1 MSGMKMV
8 FEKKLKRT
16 GLAVALVIVFAAT
29 WVVLDR
35 TEHRPGWLTV
45 EAPSAA
51 VVGQPLE
58 IKVTLKRSVEANQIV
73 CTLHR
78 AGADRRLREHVAS
91 SGPARAAAGG
101 GIYLFRFNIPD
112 KNNLVFVSAV
122 IYLSPTGSWQD
133 RTRAAHT
140 KLIPVKR
147 ADTGNAAPPLKR
159 TSVYTS
165 TSAAEDDTEERAARG
180 PRRGS
185 SPWAH
190 PIIFVILISSA
201 ALCRAK
207 AGRKR
212 PDTSPEETRE
222 RTIWLAFA
230 AVFVLG
236 AFLELSGVVGHLAA
250 WGRRLAEEGNLYDLR
265 KPYQKAAMAAVAAA
279 ALGLFFLFIRA
290 MKKPGSY
297 RFVWGVGIGLAAY
310 LSVSFVSVLSFH
322 AIDVVGRMTWH
333 GISPVD
339 TVRGM
344 GALVSLISAAAALSS
359 RKRTLGR

>member
-1 MSGMKMV
+1 MEKV
-8 FEKKLKRT
+8 FEKKLKLA

-29 WVVLDR
+29 WVILDR

-45 EAPSAA
+45 EAPAAA

-58 IKVTLKRSVEANQIV
+58 IRVTLKKPAAPTLVV

-78 AGADRRLREHVAS
+78 AGTDRRLREHVAS
-91 SGPARAAAGG
+91 SGPAREAGG
-101 GIYLFRFNIPD
+101 GGTYTFLFDVPERSNMS
-112 KNNLVFVSAV
+112 FVSAV

-133 RTRAAHT
+133 RMRAAHT
-140 KLIPVKR
+140 RLIPVEP
-147 ADTGNAAPPLKR
+147 AGAAGLASDLSKTR
-159 TSVYTS
+159 IYHS
-165 TSAAEDDTEERAARG
+165 TSAAEDAAAKKAERG
-180 PRRGS
+180 PRHGP

-207 AGRKR
+207 AGRRR
-212 PDTSPEETRE
+212 PDARPAETRD
-222 RTIWLAFA
+222 RMIWLAFA

-265 KPYQKAAMAAVAAA
+265 KPYQEAAMAAMAAG
-279 ALGLFFLFIRA
+279 ALWLFFLFLRA
-290 MKKPGSY
+290 MRKPGSH

-310 LSVSFVSVLSFH
+310 VSVSFVSVLSFH
-322 AIDVVGRMTWH
+322 AVDVVRGMIWH
-333 GISPVD
+333 GVSPVD
-339 TVRGM
+339 MFRGM
-344 GALVSLISAAAALSS
+344 GALVSLISAVAALRS
-359 RKRTLGR
+359 REGTPGG